1 MRFWDSSAL
10 VPLLIEEPTSPR
22 LRPLAAGDSI
32 FVWWGSEIECVSA
45 LARRERDGSLAKE
58 DGAVAVELLGRLARG
73 WHEIDPSDALREAA
87 VRFVRVHPLRSS
99 DALQLAAAFVA
110 AERRPTALEIV
121 TLDERLGS
129 AARQEGFAVIDM
141 SSL

>member
-1 MRFWDSSAL
+1 
-10 VPLLIEEPTSPR
+10 
-22 LRPLAAGDSI
+22 
-32 FVWWGSEIECVSA
+32 
-45 LARRERDGSLAKE
+45 
-58 DGAVAVELLGRLARG
+58 VAVELLGRLARG

>member
-10 VPLLIEEPTSPR
+10 VPLLIEEPTSTK
-22 LRPLAAGDSI
+22 LRPLAATDSI
-32 FVWWGSEIECVSA
+32 FVWWASEIECVSA
-45 LARRERDGSLAKE
+45 LARRERDGSLGKQ
-58 DGAVAVELLGRLARG
+58 DGAVALKLLSMLARG
-73 WHEIDPSDALREAA
+73 WQEIDPSETVRETA
-87 VRFVRVHPLRSS
+87 VRFVRVHLLRTS

-121 TLDERLGS
+121 TLDERLGT